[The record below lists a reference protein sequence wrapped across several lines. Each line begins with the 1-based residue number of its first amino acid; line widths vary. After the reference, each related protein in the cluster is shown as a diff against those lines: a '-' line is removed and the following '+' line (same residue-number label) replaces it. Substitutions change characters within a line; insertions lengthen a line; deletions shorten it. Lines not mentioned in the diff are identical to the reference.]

1 MKRILW
7 LSLVILLLCGC
18 ANQPAEET
26 TAPVS
31 QTVPRMTDPTEPT
44 GIYEPFSDLEIQT
57 AGAVRYYLPGMADAY
72 SIRMMEEDVL
82 IFSGR
87 EQTTL
92 TRYTGETLCI
102 RAQTTLEC
110 HIDPE
115 DTAFQISGNG
125 ITYFNSDSQE
135 LVFLD
140 NDLEEVLRLQLPS
153 GLQGKPV
160 LSSDRSQVFYCTA
173 DAIRVYDTA
182 SGLDK
187 LLKSIAYPAQ
197 SVHSVLDQDKVL
209 RCHLTDALG
218 NLNVIFLSTQTGQL
232 IYELRHDL
240 NMTTVG
246 ERYYVTLAEGVM
258 DQVLIGSRSRE
269 NQVLTPADAFARP
282 WILARSHSV
291 VTSGVTGD
299 TTSLDHYDLETGL
312 RTASVEL
319 PVVLELWAVEGLE
332 ESVWLMAYDAMA
344 EAPVI
349 LHWDRAKTP
358 AEDTKLYTGPR
369 YTGENP
375 DEEALAEC
383 AALAGEIGSTYG
395 VTILVGRD
403 AVAQQPWDYRLEYEY
418 QPAVIRR
425 ELAALEDILSR
436 FPQGFFG
443 QLHGQT
449 HIAIVR
455 SVLGNVSAG
464 TVDAAGGV
472 QFWVGENPYMAL
484 AAGNG
489 LAQSF
494 CHEIFHIIDSKV
506 LSACRVYYHWDKL
519 NPEDCKYFNDFTS
532 YLTADVSQYLREEDR
547 VFIDAYS
554 MSYPREDRARIME
567 YACMEGNAHYF
578 QSQIMQSKLKTL
590 CEGIRKAFGLEK
602 YQQSLLWEQYLSE
615 PLKMK

>member
-7 LSLVILLLCGC
+7 LIPVILLLCGC
-18 ANQPAEET
+18 TQQQAQET
-26 TAPVS
+26 TVPVP
-31 QTVPRMTDPTEPT
+31 QTVPVLTDPTEPT

-57 AGAVRYYLPGMADAY
+57 DGAVRYYLPRMADAY
-72 SIRMMEEDVL
+72 GIRLMEEDVL
-82 IFSGR
+82 ILSGR

-92 TRYTGETLCI
+92 TRCTGEKLYTLAEI
-102 RAQTTLEC
+102 TLEC
-110 HIDPE
+110 YIDPE
-115 DTAFQISGNG
+115 DTSFQISENG
-125 ITYFNSDSQE
+125 ITYFNPETQE

-140 NDLEEVLRLQLPS
+140 NDLKEVRRLMLPS

-160 LSSDRSQVFYCTA
+160 LSSDRSLVYYCTA

-182 SGLDK
+182 TGLDK
-187 LLKSIAYPAQ
+187 LLKTIAYPAQ
-197 SVHSVLDQDKVL
+197 SVHSVLDEDKVL
-209 RCHLTDALG
+209 RCHLTDSLG

-232 IYELRHDL
+232 IRELRHDL
-240 NMTTVG
+240 NMTTSG

-258 DQVLIGSRSRE
+258 DQVLFGSRDQE

-291 VTSGVTGD
+291 VTSNVIKEATC
-299 TTSLDHYDLETGL
+299 LDHYDLETGL

-319 PVVLELWAVEGLE
+319 PAALELWSVEGQGD
-332 ESVWLMAYDAMA
+332 SVWLMAYDAMA
-344 EAPVI
+344 DAPVI
-349 LHWDRAKTP
+349 LRWDRAKTP
-358 AEDTKLYTGPR
+358 AEDVNIYTGPR

-375 DEEALAEC
+375 DEAALAEC
-383 AALAGEIGSTYG
+383 AALAREIGSTYG

-403 AVAQQPWDYRLEYEY
+403 AVAQQPWDYHLEYEY

-425 ELAALEDILSR
+425 ELEMLDTILSR
-436 FPQGFFG
+436 FPQGFFEE
-443 QLHGQT
+443 LHGQP
-449 HIAIVR
+449 HIALVR
-455 SVLGNVSAG
+455 SISGNAAAG
-464 TVDAAGGV
+464 SVDAAGGV

-506 LSACRVYYHWDKL
+506 LSVCRVYYHWDNL
-519 NPEDCKYFNDFTS
+519 NPEGCKYFNDYTS
-532 YLTADVSQYLREEDR
+532 YLTADVSQYLQEEDR

-578 QSQIMQSKLKTL
+578 QSETMRNKLKTL